1 MVTFMNNRTKAK
13 VEELIAEAKANAA
26 QSGVASTPEQMQQML
41 DQIKQTA
48 LLDGITHSF
57 FIAACITVLALVL
70 AFFLKRVK
78 VESTAASM
86 DLKKPT
92 K

>member
-1 MVTFMNNRTKAK
+1 
-13 VEELIAEAKANAA
+13 
-26 QSGVASTPEQMQQML
+26 MQQMQ
-41 DQIKQTA
+41 DHIMQNA

-57 FIAACITVLALVL
+57 FIAACITVIALVL

-78 VESTAASM
+78 IESTAASM

>member
-1 MVTFMNNRTKAK
+1 MVTIMNNRTKSSA
-13 VEELIAEAKANAA
+13 EELIAKAQEKAA
-26 QSGVASTPEQMQQML
+26 QSGITPSAEQMAQMKA
-41 DQIKQTA
+41 QISQTA
-48 LLDGITHSF
+48 LLDGINHSF
-57 FIAACITVLALVL
+57 FIATMITVLALIL

-78 VESTAASM
+78 IESAAASM